1 MGSDFMK
8 IVKKFSRHLAN
19 IVSKVLSWLKKFKKD
34 IANYVS
40 KKLKE
45 NEEKIKN
52 ADNPYELG
60 QALGYSLAIEKMK
73 SLDEE
78 SRKKLSSKDLETIKK
93 ILDDDKNKFKEK
105 KEKTIHKNSYYDIFV
120 KQLSKKK
127 LREMKEKEEQKIFT
141 EYLEDSDEESGSD
154 FEEEFEEEEFE
165 NY

>member
-45 NEEKIKN
+45 NEETIKK
-52 ADNPYELG
+52 ADNPFELG
-60 QALGYSLAIEKMK
+60 QALGYSLAIEKMN
-73 SLDEE
+73 SICEE
-78 SRKKLSSKDLETIKK
+78 SRKKLSSKDFETIKK

-105 KEKTIHKNSYYDIFV
+105 KSYYDIFV

-141 EYLEDSDEESGSD
+141 EYLEDSDEERGSD